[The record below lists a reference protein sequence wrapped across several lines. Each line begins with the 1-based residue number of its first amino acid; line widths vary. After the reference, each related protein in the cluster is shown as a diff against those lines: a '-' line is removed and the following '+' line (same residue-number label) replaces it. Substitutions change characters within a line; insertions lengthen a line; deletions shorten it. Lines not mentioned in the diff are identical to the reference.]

1 MYNQIRED
9 TIFLMFYASVA
20 MLALIACC
28 YLLFRRSNAIAPDV
42 TPPLRL
48 RRWTAAFFAAIALC
62 HMWYMPTYFLYSPED
77 VKLGNLIAGLLD
89 YMTVIPLMII
99 ILLTMLQDRR
109 RPLWPICV
117 LMTPFVAVLTW
128 CIISRSDDLLL
139 VLFVYF
145 LLMCLGLIIYM
156 VRAIRQYGRWLRD
169 NYADLEHKEVWQG
182 FVVLA
187 IYLLVYAIYSLDV
200 GELIYEYAMEVIII
214 VLVCYLLWRVETLSD
229 LSLSEGNT
237 KNVSTSVTFTEKNI
251 GLLLKQHCEE
261 PKLYL
266 QYDISLP
273 QLAQTIG
280 TNRLYLSQH
289 FSSQGMTYN
298 AYINGLRIQHFI
310 KLYHDAV
317 ATHQPMSVRQ
327 MAHQS
332 GFRSYSTFNGA
343 FKQSMG
349 MTATEWMHNVG
360 TSES

>member
-1 MYNQIRED
+1 MYDQIRED
-9 TIFLMFYASVA
+9 TLFLMFYASVA

-42 TPPLRL
+42 TPPARL
-48 RRWTAAFFAAIALC
+48 RRWTAAFFATIALC
-62 HMWYMPTYFLYSPED
+62 HIWYLPTYFLTSPDE
-77 VKLGNLIAGLLD
+77 VMLGYLIAGWLD
-89 YMTVIPLMII
+89 CMTVIPLMII

-109 RPLWPICV
+109 RPLWPVCV
-117 LMTPFVAVLTW
+117 IMAPLVVGLAWYIV
-128 CIISRSDDLLL
+128 SRSDDLLL

-145 LLMCLGLIIYM
+145 LLMWLGVIIYM
-156 VRAIRQYGRWLRD
+156 VGAIRQYGRWLRD

-200 GELIYEYAMEVIII
+200 GEQIYEYAMEVIII
-214 VLVCYLLWRVETLSD
+214 ILVCYLLWRVETLSD
-229 LSLSEGNT
+229 LSIPEGTT
-237 KNVSTSVTFTEKNI
+237 KNVSTLVGLPAKNI
-251 GLLLKQHCEE
+251 GLLLKQHCEGQQ
-261 PKLYL
+261 LYL
-266 QYDISLP
+266 QYNISLP

-310 KLYHDAV
+310 KLYHGAD
-317 ATHQPMSVRQ
+317 TTRQPMSVRQ

-332 GFRSYSTFNGA
+332 GFRSYSTFNAA